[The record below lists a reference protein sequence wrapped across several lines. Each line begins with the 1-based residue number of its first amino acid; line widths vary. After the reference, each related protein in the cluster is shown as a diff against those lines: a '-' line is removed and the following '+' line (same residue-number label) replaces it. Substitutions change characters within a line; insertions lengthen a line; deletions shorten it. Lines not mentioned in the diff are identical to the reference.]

1 MILPGRSPEAAAASR
16 LAPTRVSSRPNRE
29 RARTVAAI
37 TVISTKAQV
46 WLGIPRGR
54 DVPIQSAAS
63 VPVRTVLLSVSQAP
77 IPNRTAPT
85 ASVTTIG
92 FPPRATAPPCT
103 APTAA
108 AIMNMTRTATHT
120 GHPQLMKAAKPMAA
134 MAAVWDTDSEKKLPA
149 MVMPVMVTAMI
160 PMRAA
165 ERTMLWTLRY
175 VTNSGVV
182 IHPTTARP
190 RTAPTTASGTVA
202 RRHDQTAPVSAL
214 ALVIRLPPGDGLSPG

>member
-1 MILPGRSPEAAAASR
+1 M
-16 LAPTRVSSRPNRE
+16 
-29 RARTVAAI
+29 
-37 TVISTKAQV
+37 
-46 WLGIPRGR
+46 
-54 DVPIQSAAS
+54 
-63 VPVRTVLLSVSQAP
+63 LSVSHAP
-77 IPNRTAPT
+77 KPNRTAPT

-92 FPPRATAPPCT
+92 FPPRATAPPWV

-108 AIMNMTRTATHT
+108 AMTNVTSTAAHT

-165 ERTMLWTLRY
+165 ERTMLWRLRY

-182 IHPTTARP
+182 SHPTNTRP
-190 RTAPTTASGTVA
+190 TTAPTTASGTDA
-202 RRHDQTAPVSAL
+202 RRQVQAGFTMLVSAL
-214 ALVIRLPPGDGLSPG
+214 VIELPRGDG